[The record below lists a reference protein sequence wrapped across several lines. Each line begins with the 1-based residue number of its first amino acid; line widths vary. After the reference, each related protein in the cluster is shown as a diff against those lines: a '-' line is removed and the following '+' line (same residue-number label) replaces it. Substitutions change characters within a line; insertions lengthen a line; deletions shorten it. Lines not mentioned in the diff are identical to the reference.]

1 MELNID
7 DDFFLE
13 YFVNCIRND
22 VASYQIFCSKTTNET
37 KNTLIAELSHLR
49 NENSDNQNLIAIKEN
64 ALNFILDTEMKNE
77 FEKLKHFDILNSEK
91 ITPAF
96 LKILR
101 GLNNGAKLCDILDAE
116 GKNFVSEEEQINYIV
131 ELKK

>member
-91 ITPAF
+91 IN
-96 LKILR
+96 KK
-101 GLNNGAKLCDILDAE
+101 LNT
-116 GKNFVSEEEQINYIV
+116 FP
-131 ELKK
+131 

>member
-1 MELNID
+1 M
-7 DDFFLE
+7 
-13 YFVNCIRND
+13 
-22 VASYQIFCSKTTNET
+22 
-37 KNTLIAELSHLR
+37 IAELSHFR

-64 ALNFILDTEMKNE
+64 ALNLILDMEMKNE

-91 ITPAF
+91 ITLAF

-131 ELKK
+131 E